1 MTTNQNKMKESRNKH
16 KLTNMKEA
24 KKQVAEFDKVQPKTP
39 DMEIKKE
46 KTPNAG
52 SDEAVDLGCTCPV
65 MDNEYGRGYMGMEG
79 VFVHTAGCPLHGES
93 LKQPTND
100 KDDC

>member
-1 MTTNQNKMKESRNKH
+1 MKESRNKH

-46 KTPNAG
+46 KIPNAG
-52 SDEAVDLGCTCPV
+52 SDEAFDLGCTCPI
-65 MDNEYGRGYMGMEG
+65 MDNEYGKGYMGMEG
-79 VFVHTAGCPLHGES
+79 VFIHTEGCPIHVES

>member
-16 KLTNMKEA
+16 KLTNMKQA

-46 KTPNAG
+46 KIPNAG
-52 SDEAVDLGCTCPV
+52 SDEAIDLGCTCPI
-65 MDNEYGRGYMGMEG
+65 MDNEYGKGYMGMEG
-79 VFVHTAGCPLHGES
+79 VFIHTEGCPIHVES